1 MGMKSTQSSSNL
13 PGERTDRTT
22 GLLFATL
29 ADTTWRLFVPTV
41 GLTLLG
47 VWLDQRAATRPWLM
61 IVGIIIGTL
70 LAVALVRRQM
80 QATSTGDAPRS
91 QP

>member
-1 MGMKSTQSSSNL
+1 MKSTQSSSNL
-13 PGERTDRTT
+13 PGERTNRTT

-47 VWLDQRAATRPWLM
+47 VWLDQRATTRPWLM
-61 IVGIIIGTL
+61 IAGIVIGTL

-80 QATSTGDAPRS
+80 QATSTSGSLGGRP
-91 QP
+91 